1 MGITNH
7 RNIKTLTGI
16 LVAEPALTI
25 HDEDMPAP
33 VAADD
38 FIDGPVF
45 ATQRADGDS
54 LFVDLGAFEG
64 PLDLLLKLAREQ
76 KVDLAQI
83 SILKLADQYLAYIHN
98 AKKLE
103 LDIAADYL
111 VMAAWL
117 AYLKSRL
124 LLPRP
129 QKEEPDAAEVAA
141 LLAFQL
147 QRLQAMQDAGR
158 RLFGLPQLGKTFYA
172 RGTAW
177 KMAERIA
184 NENKHKPVTWDVSLY
199 ELLSAMAEPLKR
211 NEQQKVY
218 QIKPMNLF
226 STEAAYH
233 RLQAM
238 LGVMPEWSALQSFM
252 PLVDEGA
259 DNLTRRSA
267 MAAAFVASLEMA
279 KLGMVEMRQDQ
290 RYGNIYLRRKEN
302 VVPNVIDEEVA

>member
-1 MGITNH
+1 M
-7 RNIKTLTGI
+7 
-16 LVAEPALTI
+16 AEPALDI
-25 HDEDMPAP
+25 SEDATQPA
-33 VAADD
+33 VD
-38 FIDGPVF
+38 FIDGPPFDAALAMAQV
-45 ATQRADGDS
+45 DDDS
-54 LFVDLGAFEG
+54 LVVDLGAYEG

-83 SILKLADQYLAYIHN
+83 SILKLADQYLAYIHT
-98 AKKLE
+98 AKKIS

-129 QKEEPDAAEVAA
+129 QREEPDAVEAA
-141 LLAFQL
+141 AMLAFQL

-158 RLFGLPQLGKTFYA
+158 RLFGLPQLGKAFYA
-172 RGTAW
+172 RGAAF
-177 KMAERIA
+177 KVAERAA
-184 NENKHKPVTWDVSLY
+184 NENVHKTVQWDVSLY

-218 QIKPMNLF
+218 QIKPISLF
-226 STEAAYH
+226 STEAAYN

-252 PLVDEGA
+252 PIVDDTA

-279 KLGMVEMRQDQ
+279 KLGMVELRQEQ

-302 VVPNVIDEEVA
+302 AVPNVIEEEVA

>member
-1 MGITNH
+1 MSQ
-7 RNIKTLTGI
+7 
-16 LVAEPALTI
+16 PALTI
-25 HDEDMPAP
+25 EEGQAP
-33 VAADD
+33 LADD
-38 FIDGPVF
+38 FIDGKAF
-45 ATQRADGDS
+45 AVPEADSDS
-54 LFVDLGAFEG
+54 LFLDLGAFEG

-83 SILKLADQYLAYIHN
+83 SILKLADQYLHYIHS
-98 AKKLE
+98 AKRLE
-103 LDIAADYL
+103 LDVAADYL

-129 QKEEPDAAEVAA
+129 QRDEPDAAEAA
-141 LLAFQL
+141 AMLAFQL

-158 RLFGLPQLGKTFYA
+158 RLFGLPQLGKAFYA

-177 KMAERIA
+177 KTAERAA
-184 NENKHKPVTWDVSLY
+184 NENKHKPAAWDVSLY

-218 QIKPMNLF
+218 QIKPINLF
-226 STEAAYH
+226 STEAAYN

-238 LGVMPEWSALQSFM
+238 LGVMPDWSALQSFM
-252 PLVDEGA
+252 PIVDENA

-267 MAAAFVASLEMA
+267 LAAAFVASLEMA
-279 KLGMVEMRQDQ
+279 KLGMVELRQEQ
-290 RYGNIYLRRKEN
+290 RYGSIYLRRKEN
-302 VVPNVIDEEVA
+302 VVPNVIEEEIA

>member
-1 MGITNH
+1 MAQPAAESEAIAVDAVLAPHDGTATNS
-7 RNIKTLTGI
+7 
-16 LVAEPALTI
+16 
-25 HDEDMPAP
+25 AP
-33 VAADD
+33 DD
-38 FIDGPVF
+38 FIDGPAF
-45 ATQRADGDS
+45 RLPATAYDPDT
-54 LFVDLGAFEG
+54 LVVDLGTFEG
-64 PLDLLLKLAREQ
+64 PLDLLLRLAREQ

-103 LDIAADYL
+103 LDVAADYL

-129 QKEEPDAAEVAA
+129 QKEEPDAAHVAA

-147 QRLQAMQDAGR
+147 QRLEAMQQAGL
-158 RLFGLPQLGKTFYA
+158 RLFKLPQLGKNFYL
-172 RGTAW
+172 RGDAYRAA
-177 KMAERIA
+177 MRAA
-184 NENKHKPVTWDVSLY
+184 NQNQQAPVSWDVSLY

-218 QIKPMNLF
+218 HIKEISLF
-226 STEAAYH
+226 SLEAAYL
-233 RLQAM
+233 RLQNL
-238 LGVMPEWSALQSFM
+238 LGVMPDWSALQSFM
-252 PLVDEGA
+252 PLVEEAA

-279 KLGMVEMRQDQ
+279 KQGMVELRQEQ
-290 RYGNIYLRRKEN
+290 RYGNIYLRRKEH
-302 VVPNVIDEEVA
+302 VVPNVIEEEVA